1 MATCPSD
8 FETTPGQGC
17 RMKCPTGFRYVAER
31 GGQGCMSLVN
41 EQYRIPLI
49 TAFTE
54 AERTRAR
61 AEFESAFAALQ
72 ARMQRDRP
80 SATNQQMEDAA
91 QENAALVSRI
101 ESTAANVRSMREV
114 SDSLT
119 PFRPPTQPSSDIEKE
134 RKIILARRGTMDLLV
149 VQIALLIVSLCLIV
163 YLILPASIAHYIAF
177 LILSVGIAVGIFL
190 SN

>member
-1 MATCPSD
+1 
-8 FETTPGQGC
+8 
-17 RMKCPTGFRYVAER
+17 
-31 GGQGCMSLVN
+31 MSLVN
-41 EQYRIPLI
+41 DQYRIPLI

-61 AEFESAFAALQ
+61 AEFQSAFAALQ

-149 VQIALLIVSLCLIV
+149 VQIALLLVSLCLIV

>member
-8 FETTPGQGC
+8 FEASVGQRC
-17 RMKCPTGFRYVAER
+17 RIKCPTGFMYNAGRGTEECVSITNDRYRVPVTGGATTSEINTARTSFQAALTALQTRMTAER
-31 GGQGCMSLVN
+31 STIASMSG
-41 EQYRIPLI
+41 P
-49 TAFTE
+49 
-54 AERTRAR
+54 
-61 AEFESAFAALQ
+61 
-72 ARMQRDRP
+72 
-80 SATNQQMEDAA
+80 A

-119 PFRPPTQPSSDIEKE
+119 PFRPPTQPSSDIEME
-134 RKIILARRGTMDLLV
+134 RKRLLNRPGAINLLV
-149 VQIALLIVSLCLIV
+149 VQIALAIVSLCLVV
-163 YLILPASIAHYIAF
+163 YIILPASIAHYAAF

>member
-1 MATCPSD
+1 
-8 FETTPGQGC
+8 
-17 RMKCPTGFRYVAER
+17 
-31 GGQGCMSLVN
+31 MSLVN
-41 EQYRIPLI
+41 DQYRIPLI

-61 AEFESAFAALQ
+61 AEFQAAFAALQ
-72 ARMQRDRP
+72 ERMQRDRP

-134 RKIILARRGTMDLLV
+134 RKIILARRGAMDLLV
-149 VQIALLIVSLCLIV
+149 VQIALLLVSLCLIV